1 MPRPVVRM
9 TFPWWRASELELRLA
24 LVVTGSATK
33 NGPGEEG
40 GDWDEDDGEVGLAQV
55 EEEA

>member
-1 MPRPVVRM
+1 M